1 MKRILLLLGLILTMS
16 GCITAV
22 DIGPGPASM
31 PADPEYYN
39 YSDTVPKDVYG
50 LLLISL
56 LGMQEPM
63 EILIPKYALQLVRDA
78 DMKYVNLLSPNIIM
92 IYFDKEGP
100 NIQDPGHAVAVI
112 IDIGKEYYKPL
123 FFQTTVKEEQRF
135 FYYDYNEDMVI
146 PIETNKPTYR
156 YLLERSVHKD
166 KNENPI

>member
-1 MKRILLLLGLILTMS
+1 MKKFILSLCLAVLMS

-31 PADPEYYN
+31 PADPEYYS
-39 YSDTVPKDVYG
+39 YSDTVPKEVYG
-50 LLLISL
+50 LLLINL

-63 EILIPKYALQLVRDA
+63 EVLIPKYALQLVREA

-112 IDIGKEYYKPL
+112 IDIGKWYYKPL
-123 FFQTTVKEEQRF
+123 FFQTTVGEEQKF
-135 FYYDYNEDMVI
+135 FYYNEFQI

-166 KNENPI
+166 KSENTI